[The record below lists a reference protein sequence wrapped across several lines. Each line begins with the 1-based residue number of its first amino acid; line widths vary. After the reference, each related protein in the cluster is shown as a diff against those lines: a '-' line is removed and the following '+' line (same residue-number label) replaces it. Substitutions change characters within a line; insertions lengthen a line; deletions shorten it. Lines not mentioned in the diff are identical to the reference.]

1 MSNAKEVRV
10 IKVVRTDSQ
19 KMGVGI
25 SPATR
30 KLMKKAQRNS
40 GRREINWDISAKSLL
55 SEMKKNR
62 KKRDLWSPSSPVRG
76 SSMFGG
82 VKFSSVRVV
91 SGGLPGSGKGR

>member
-1 MSNAKEVRV
+1 MGQPVVRV
-10 IKVVRTDSQ
+10 IKVVRTERN
-19 KMGVGI
+19 KIGVGI

-40 GRREINWDISAKSLL
+40 TRSEINWDVSAKDLL
-55 SEMKKNR
+55 KEMKKSR
-62 KKRDLWSPSSPVRG
+62 KKRDWWSPSSPVRG
-76 SSMFGG
+76 ASMFGG